1 MKRGKDE
8 EAKQSASRAQ
18 TEALFT
24 WCEKE
29 DMLGAPVHPVF
40 DADPELVPEASAFKK
55 LSDEEEIALR
65 KAEQAALLAARNKE
79 AADSA
84 GAEDGKDTSS
94 KDGNAVGKLQN
105 RFGSSESKNEAS
117 GAGGNS
123 SSGSQ
128 QMGKSSKKD
137 FMKLL
142 ETTLGGGGGPG
153 GPKVPKGGRG
163 VGSKGGGG
171 FKLPPGGSAAGRK
184 NPAAAAHDPHASDKV
199 TAVVLT
205 KGMSA
210 KMRALLE
217 GNHQHASTL
226 SDLIVDAT
234 KHPEA
239 LSPFAKDKAPG
250 AGRALPT
257 SLKTGSA
264 TSESASSTSDG
275 KAGSKW
281 SALSKRRQTQGLSSL
296 MSAASDDSKL
306 QGLRQRSLKDAN
318 AAKNKQTSAGAAGS
332 QPLKLRAVLGKNA
345 VAGQLGKGGLS
356 KLSSAA
362 GTTALSS
369 SSSFQSPANRE
380 RNFSRTPGGAGS
392 MQGFGRNRNN
402 GGSTTNVRNWGKI
415 RANLAPAASAA
426 K

>member
-1 MKRGKDE
+1 
-8 EAKQSASRAQ
+8 
-18 TEALFT
+18 
-24 WCEKE
+24 
-29 DMLGAPVHPVF
+29 
-40 DADPELVPEASAFKK
+40 
-55 LSDEEEIALR
+55 
-65 KAEQAALLAARNKE
+65 
-79 AADSA
+79 
-84 GAEDGKDTSS
+84 
-94 KDGNAVGKLQN
+94 
-105 RFGSSESKNEAS
+105 
-117 GAGGNS
+117 
-123 SSGSQ
+123 
-128 QMGKSSKKD
+128 
-137 FMKLL
+137 
-142 ETTLGGGGGPG
+142 
-153 GPKVPKGGRG
+153 
-163 VGSKGGGG
+163 
-171 FKLPPGGSAAGRK
+171 
-184 NPAAAAHDPHASDKV
+184 V

-264 TSESASSTSDG
+264 TSESTSSTSDG

-380 RNFSRTPGGAGS
+380 RNFSRTPGGAGA

>member
-1 MKRGKDE
+1 
-8 EAKQSASRAQ
+8 
-18 TEALFT
+18 
-24 WCEKE
+24 
-29 DMLGAPVHPVF
+29 VHPVF

-153 GPKVPKGGRG
+153 GPKVPKGGG

-369 SSSFQSPANRE
+369 SSFQSPANRE
-380 RNFSRTPGGAGS
+380 RNFSRTPGGAGA